1 MNENYVRCR
10 FQRSNSS
17 FGSIQAGIKLSQLII
32 VCGITTVR
40 NGSPCKYPQLLCLLT
55 GDHAVAT
62 NLLSIFWRLGGCLE
76 LTSGHATAMLL
87 STQMHEH
94 SSWDI
99 KRRHQGGWMSGRFRV
114 GIAIRN
120 KHAPVHLR
128 CKPTLGNAFHYHLA
142 LPGSG
147 CSFLKIEKSC
157 LLPQVFLCF

>member
-1 MNENYVRCR
+1 MEWFSLQIPSATLFADWRPCCCN
-10 FQRSNSS
+10 
-17 FGSIQAGIKLSQLII
+17 QLI
-32 VCGITTVR
+32 
-40 NGSPCKYPQLLCLLT
+40 
-55 GDHAVAT
+55 
-62 NLLSIFWRLGGCLE
+62 SIFWRLGGCLG

-142 LPGSG
+142 LPGPG

-157 LLPQVFLCF
+157 FLPQVFLCFWIFSLKPPECIQGINRDEYMKEQKTKCSALKQ